1 MNSEIN
7 PCLKKDSFMWQTF
20 EQFLCTLEDFRL

>member
-7 PCLKKDSFMWQTF
+7 PCFKKDSYIRQTF